1 MTLRHLKIFISVCE
15 NKSTVAAANI
25 LHIAQPSISFAIKE
39 LENEYGI
46 KLFER
51 ISRKMILTEEGKIFL
66 YQAREIMSKINQIE
80 SSLKDCDIKREIKL
94 GCSVTI
100 GIFLLPKILKIFKE
114 TNKNIKISVIIKDS
128 KTLSQLVIKNEIDIA
143 LIETPLIEK
152 DLDSTAFY
160 KDSLMLFL
168 SKENPLSSK
177 TIIQLKDLE
186 NQNLIFREE
195 HSAVRTLID
204 SALVSNNIKIN
215 HPWESVSTQ
224 AILSLVE
231 NNLGVSILPSL
242 WISDL
247 NKKSNIITKKIND
260 ISFEREYLIINH
272 KNKYISPLLKK
283 IIDICTKNHFE

>member
-80 SSLKDCDIKREIKL
+80 SSLKDCDIKKEIKL

-100 GIFLLPKILKIFKE
+100 GIFILPKILKIFKE
-114 TNKNIKISVIIKDS
+114 LNNNIKINVIIKDS
-128 KTLSQLVIKNEIDIA
+128 KTLSQLVLKNEIDIA

-152 DLDSTAFY
+152 DLDSIPFF
-160 KDSLMLFL
+160 KDSLMIFL
-168 SKENPLSSK
+168 SKKNPLSSK
-177 TIIQLKDLE
+177 KNIQLKDLE
-186 NQNLIFREE
+186 NQNLVFREE

-247 NKKSNIITKKIND
+247 NKKSDIITKKIND
-260 ISFEREYLIINH
+260 ITFEREYLIINH
-272 KNKYISPLLKK
+272 KNKYISPILKQ
-283 IIDICTKNHFE
+283 IIDICTNNYF